1 MAKKIDPFATE
12 TVKLRV
18 PLTLGERT
26 VTELKFKPPKLKDAL
41 RTDQYEDSTVAIA
54 IALMSSLTGEPESL
68 LGEMI
73 PEDFADCAV
82 ILARTNLRFSGK
94 INLFDQT
101 EENPTK
107 AVKAPPDTPPD
118 NLSEVYEELPESS

>member
-1 MAKKIDPFATE
+1 MAKIDPFATE

-26 VTELKFKPPKLKDAL
+26 VTELHFKPPKLKDAM
-41 RTDQYEDSTVAIA
+41 RTDMYKGGTVAA
-54 IALMSSLTGEPESL
+54 ATALMSSLTGEPESL

-82 ILARTNLRFSGK
+82 ILSRTNMRFMGQ
-94 INLFDQT
+94 INLFEQED
-101 EENPTK
+101 ENPTAAAK
-107 AVKAPPDTPPD
+107 TPP
-118 NLSEVYEELPESS
+118 NAPQGSSSTASEEWPESS

>member
-1 MAKKIDPFATE
+1 MAKIDPFATE

-26 VTELKFKPPKLKDAL
+26 VEVLHFKPPKLKDAL
-41 RTDQYEDSTVAIA
+41 RTDRYEDGTVAA
-54 IALMSSLTGEPESL
+54 AVALMSSLTGEPESL

-82 ILARTNLRFSGK
+82 ILARTNMRFVGQ
-94 INLFDQT
+94 INLFEQE
-101 EENPTK
+101 EENPTAAAK
-107 AVKAPPDTPPD
+107 EPPDTQQK
-118 NLSEVYEELPESS
+118 NSSTACEEWPESS

>member
-12 TVKLRV
+12 TVRLRV

-26 VTELKFKPPKLKDAL
+26 IEVLHFKPPKLKDAL
-41 RTDQYEDSTVAIA
+41 RADQYEDGTVAVA

-82 ILARTNLRFSGK
+82 ILARTNMRFSGQ
-94 INLFDQT
+94 INLFDQK
-101 EENPTK
+101 EENPT
-107 AVKAPPDTPPD
+107 AAAERPPSMPQE
-118 NLSEVYEELPESS
+118 NSSEAYEELPANF